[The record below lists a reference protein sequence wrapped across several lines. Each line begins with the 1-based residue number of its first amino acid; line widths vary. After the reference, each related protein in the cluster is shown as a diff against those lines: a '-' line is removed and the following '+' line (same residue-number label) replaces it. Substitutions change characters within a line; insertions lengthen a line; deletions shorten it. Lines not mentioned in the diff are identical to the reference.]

1 MDQPEKPEENKV
13 ERENALVIANDAS
26 GSSKNEGSAIS
37 QISNQAQIS
46 NQSLEA
52 IKKAIQIRNGQVD
65 KAAER
70 RLIAI
75 AIGGNCGLALT
86 YQLAIGLIANTTY
99 TFMSLSGMTYFFSA
113 FMMFAAICASAG
125 MGLLSV
131 NAISRIV
138 KTNRKEMLPKLALFG
153 GYSWLGAMICLYFH
167 VLLPTPVMLQYVLF
181 LTAMVGAN
189 MFAQQRMARKI
200 VLKEEAVLIEKAKG
214 EEALVAAIENLAK
227 QNEIAEANKQADAA
241 GDGKYTEG
249 AKPTDVA
256 QAQAKEQ
263 AAKSQAQPEKKNEK
277 LIAQAEFE
285 KLLFDLKATESL
297 TDANAI
303 AFKCLQKLSPTKPPK
318 PSDDLVHVLTD
329 ELIKRKRV
337 KDADVISQHYLQL
350 LEKE

>member
-1 MDQPEKPEENKV
+1 MDQPEKPEENKA
-13 ERENALVIANDAS
+13 ETENALVIANDAS
-26 GSSKNEGSAIS
+26 GSSKNEGSAV
-37 QISNQAQIS
+37 SNQAQIS
-46 NQSLEA
+46 NESLEA
-52 IKKAIQIRNGQVD
+52 IKKAIQVRNSQVD

-99 TFMSLSGMTYFFSA
+99 TFMNLSGMTYFFSA

-200 VLKEEAVLIEKAKG
+200 ILREEAVLIEKAKS

-241 GDGKYTEG
+241 GVTKS
-249 AKPTDVA
+249 TDAA

-263 AAKSQAQPEKKNEK
+263 AAKIQAQPEKKNEK
-277 LIAQAEFE
+277 LVAQAEFE
-285 KLLFDLKATESL
+285 KLLFDLKAAESL

>member
-1 MDQPEKPEENKV
+1 MDQPEKPEENKA
-13 ERENALVIANDAS
+13 ETENALVIANDAS
-26 GSSKNEGSAIS
+26 GTCKTEGSA
-37 QISNQAQIS
+37 IS

-52 IKKAIQIRNGQVD
+52 IKKAIQVRNSQVD

-214 EEALVAAIENLAK
+214 EEALVEAIENLAK

-241 GDGKYTEG
+241 GEVKS
-249 AKPTDVA
+249 TDAA
-256 QAQAKEQ
+256 QAQVKEQ
-263 AAKSQAQPEKKNEK
+263 AAKIQTQPEKKNEK

-285 KLLFDLKATESL
+285 KLLFDLKAAESL

-303 AFKCLQKLSPTKPPK
+303 AFKCLQKLSPSKPPK

>member
-1 MDQPEKPEENKV
+1 MDQPEKPEEAKV
-13 ERENALVIANDAS
+13 ETDNALAQANVPA
-26 GSSKNEGSAIS
+26 GAEEKEKVQSSNET
-37 QISNQAQIS
+37 
-46 NQSLEA
+46 LEA
-52 IKKAIQIRNGQVD
+52 IKKEIQLRNTQVD

-75 AIGGNCGLALT
+75 AIGGNCGLALI
-86 YQLAIGLIANTTY
+86 YQLLVGILATSTYPIMLI
-99 TFMSLSGMTYFFSA
+99 SGMTYFFSA

-125 MGLLSV
+125 MGLLAI
-131 NAISRIV
+131 NAMSRIV

-189 MFAQQRMARKI
+189 MFAQQRRARKI
-200 VLKEEAVLIEKAKG
+200 IAREETLIIDKAKG
-214 EEALVAAIENLAK
+214 EEALAAAIENLAK
-227 QNEIAEANKQADAA
+227 QNQI
-241 GDGKYTEG
+241 TEG
-249 AKPTDVA
+249 TAKGPEQETQKAEPVA
-256 QAQAKEQ
+256 KLAL
-263 AAKSQAQPEKKNEK
+263 PVEKKNEK
-277 LIAQAEFE
+277 LAAQAEFE

-303 AFKCLQKLSPTKPPK
+303 AFKCLQKLSPGKPPK
-318 PSDDLVHVLTD
+318 ASDDQVHVLTD

-337 KDADVISQHYLQL
+337 KDADVISQHYLRL

>member
-1 MDQPEKPEENKV
+1 MDQPEKPEENRV
-13 ERENALVIANDAS
+13 ETENALAIANDAPGTGKS
-26 GSSKNEGSAIS
+26 EGSAVS
-37 QISNQAQIS
+37 SNISNE
-46 NQSLEA
+46 SLEA
-52 IKKAIQIRNGQVD
+52 IKKAIQVRNSEVD

-138 KTNRKEMLPKLALFG
+138 KNNRKEMLPKLALFG

-200 VLKEEAVLIEKAKG
+200 VLKEESVLIEKAKS

-227 QNEIAEANKQADAA
+227 QNEIAEANKQADQAA
-241 GDGKYTEG
+241 E
-249 AKPTDVA
+249 AKSTDAA
-256 QAQAKEQ
+256 QAQAKAKEQ
-263 AAKSQAQPEKKNEK
+263 VAKTQAQAEKKNEK

-285 KLLFDLKATESL
+285 KLLFDLKAAESL